1 MDVKAVRQNKW
12 FKRVARTVGGVL
24 ALWAV
29 TWLAVPSIVKNQVE
43 QLATEQLGRRV
54 TLGGVDFKPWSLEL
68 TLHDLAMARADGVAD
83 PSPQLLVKRFYID
96 AELQSLVR
104 WAPVVDAIQVEE
116 PHLRVTRLDTTGR
129 YDVDDIL
136 ARLSKPNEN
145 PDGAPLQ
152 FALHNLVL
160 SGGAMDFADKAVGKT
175 HQIRDLQVNLPFLS
189 NLASQRTVLVEPRL
203 AFQLNGSRF
212 DSSAQGTPF
221 AQTHKTDAALKIS
234 DLDLGPYLGYI
245 PASLPVRLT
254 SAILN
259 AELKLAFEQ
268 APRNVVKLS
277 GTAQAGKVRV
287 VSAGSAPNAPQGVT
301 AQGLELLVF
310 DLLKVTLEDV
320 RPLERVARL
329 ATVELNGPIL
339 SVHRAKSGQLN
350 LASLFKPRD
359 APENIAPGAD
369 TTGAKA
375 GNGVPVGWAVAVPKV
390 LLRNGA
396 IDWTDDGTTPA
407 ARLGLRDLT
416 VDASAIALPFAQPFQ
431 LGGSA
436 RVAPGA
442 SAKAGRPENP
452 ARVSFEGNATDQI
465 VNVTATVAD
474 LPLGAAGPYLADF
487 MTPVLSGTLNGEFGV
502 TWKASKGLDQPAE
515 LLLQAPQLTL
525 DNAALTLGK
534 TNLASVKRLQVAQA
548 AVDLDR
554 QTAAVG
560 KLSVTQPKVAI
571 GREVDGRWM
580 FESWLTTAK
589 TGLRTASTGAAGRRS
604 PAELGK
610 ERASPA
616 KSWSW
621 EIDEVALDGGAVAF
635 SDKLLAKPVSFDL
648 SALAVQLKNVSSAGS
663 KPFQAHVAT
672 QIRAG
677 RTPAG
682 RLDWRGSAGLSP
694 LAVQGRV
701 DAVRV
706 PVHAFEPYLADTLN
720 IELLRADTSFKGQV
734 SYAQKAAGPVLKVSG
749 DTTIEDFLANTLPAL
764 QGAMAAGSG
773 PAAAA
778 PGSLQIGEELLRWK
792 VLSLRGLDAAVAP
805 GVASRFAVRETVLSD
820 FFARLILSEAGRLN
834 LQDVVKSSAEAT
846 APAPA
851 PAASA
856 PDAIK
861 NIADD
866 AASTRASAQND
877 PKSALPAVISFGPIS
892 LLGGRVEFSDRFI
905 QPNYSASLTEL
916 TGKLSAFSSQT
927 QPGVVNLADLE
938 LRGRAEG
945 TASVEILG
953 KVNPLTTPVVLDIK
967 GQVRDLELPP
977 LSPYSVRYAGYG
989 IERGK
994 LTVDVSYLVQPYGQ
1008 LVATNQ
1014 IVLNQLTFGDKVEG
1028 APGNLPVKLA
1038 VALLADRQGV
1048 IDINLPISGSLSDP
1062 QFRLGPIIFRMIV
1075 NLIVKAITS
1084 PFTLLASAFGGG
1096 ADELSV
1102 VSFAPGSAVL
1112 APEARPGLQ
1121 KVAQALIERPAL
1133 KMTVVGT
1140 ASLEVERDAF
1150 KREQLKALVQAEKR
1164 RAAVVGG
1171 GSPKGETDE
1180 GGRVDDATV
1189 ALTEAEYPALLK
1201 AVYRR
1206 ADFPKPRNL
1215 VGMTKD
1221 IPVNEMEALLLA
1233 HLAATDDDMRE
1244 LALQRGVTVRDY
1256 LASQKL
1262 PLERLF
1268 LGAAKAVPPEAK
1280 WSPRA
1285 ELNLSTR

>member
-1 MDVKAVRQNKW
+1 MDVKAVRQKKW
-12 FKRVARTVGGVL
+12 FKRVVWTVGGVL

-43 QLATEQLGRRV
+43 KLATEQLGRRV
-54 TLGGVDFKPWSLEL
+54 TLGGVDFKPCSLEL
-68 TLHDLAMARADGVAD
+68 TLHDLAVARVDGVAD

-104 WAPVVDAIQVEE
+104 WAPVVDAVQVEG
-116 PHLRVTRLDTTGR
+116 PHLRVARLDITGR

-136 ARLSKPNEN
+136 ARLSKPNEK

-160 SGGAMDFADKAVGKT
+160 SGGAMDFADQAVGKT
-175 HQIRDLQVNLPFLS
+175 HELRDLQVNVPFLS
-189 NLASQRTVLVEPRL
+189 NLASQRTVVVEPHL
-203 AFQLNGSRF
+203 AFRLNGSRF

-221 AQTHKTDAALKIS
+221 AQTHKTDATLKIS
-234 DLDLGPYLGYI
+234 DLDLAPYLGYM
-245 PASLPVRLT
+245 PASLPVKLT

-259 AELKLAFEQ
+259 ADLQLAFEQ
-268 APRNVVKLS
+268 APKRVVKLR
-277 GTAQAGKVRV
+277 GIAQAGKVRLV
-287 VSAGSAPNAPQGVT
+287 GAGSGPNVPQDGT
-301 AQGLELLVF
+301 AQTPELLAF
-310 DLLKVTLEDV
+310 DLLKVTLDDL
-320 RPLERVARL
+320 RPLERVVHLSAL
-329 ATVELNGPIL
+329 ELNGAVL
-339 SVHRAKSGQLN
+339 SVHRGKSGQLN
-350 LASLFKPRD
+350 LASLFKPQV
-359 APENIAPGAD
+359 APENIAAKVD
-369 TTGAKA
+369 TTRAKA
-375 GNGVPVGWAVAVPKV
+375 GNDAPGSDWRLAVTRV
-390 LLRNGA
+390 LLRSGA
-396 IDWTDDGTTPA
+396 INWTDEGTTPPTH
-407 ARLGLRDLT
+407 LGLRGVT
-416 VDASAIALPFAQPFQ
+416 VDATAIALPFVQPLQF
-431 LGGSA
+431 GGSA
-436 RVAPGA
+436 SVAPGA
-442 SAKAGRPENP
+442 GAMSRKPEGG
-452 ARVSFEGNATDQI
+452 ARFSFQGSATDQI
-465 VNVTATVAD
+465 ASVTATVAD
-474 LPLGAAGPYLADF
+474 LPLAAAGPYLAEF
-487 MTPVLSGTLNGEFGV
+487 MTPALSGNLNAEFGLN
-502 TWKASKGLDQPAE
+502 WKASAGPAQSAE
-515 LLLQAPQLTL
+515 LLLQARQLTL
-525 DNAALTLGK
+525 DNVALTQGK
-534 TNLASVKRLQVAQA
+534 THLASIKKLQVAQA
-548 AVDLDR
+548 RVDLDR
-554 QTAAVG
+554 QTVAVG
-560 KLSVTQPKVAI
+560 TLSVSQPKVAV
-571 GREVDGRWM
+571 GRGAEGRWM
-580 FESWLTTAK
+580 YESWLKTAR
-589 TGLRTASTGAAGRRS
+589 TGVRPLTGADERRPPATTGR
-604 PAELGK
+604 AQ
-610 ERASPA
+610 ATAA
-616 KSWSW
+616 KAWGLV
-621 EIDEVALDGGAVAF
+621 IDEVALDGGAATF
-635 SDKLLAKPVSFDL
+635 LDNSMGKPVSFDL
-648 SALAVQLKNVSSAGS
+648 SALAVQLKDYSSAGG

-677 RTPAG
+677 RTQAG
-682 RLDWRGSAGLSP
+682 RLDWRGSAGFSP

-706 PVHAFEPYLADTLN
+706 PVHAFEPYLADALN

-734 SYAQKAAGPVLKVSG
+734 SYAQKAAGPVLKVNG
-749 DTTIEDFLANTLPAL
+749 DTSVEDFLANTLSAPQSATVPGPGAPAVTP
-764 QGAMAAGSG
+764 G
-773 PAAAA
+773 P
-778 PGSLQIGEELLRWK
+778 LQIGEELLRWK
-792 VLSLRGLDAAVAP
+792 VLSLRGLDVAVAP
-805 GVASRFAVRETVLSD
+805 GVASQFTVRETVLSD

-834 LQDVVKSSAEAT
+834 LQDVMKSLAEPT
-846 APAPA
+846 ASAPA

-861 NIADD
+861 IIAND
-866 AASTRASAQND
+866 AAFTGAKPQND

-927 QPGVVNLADLE
+927 QPGTVNLADLE

-994 LTVDVSYLVQPYGQ
+994 LSVDVSYVVQPNGQ
-1008 LVATNQ
+1008 LVATNK

-1038 VALLADRQGV
+1038 VALLANRQGV

-1084 PFTLLASAFGGG
+1084 PFTMLASAFGGG

-1102 VSFAPGSAVL
+1102 VSFAPCSAVL

-1140 ASLEVERDAF
+1140 ASLEAERDAF

-1171 GSPKGETDE
+1171 GTPKGETDE
-1180 GGRVDDATV
+1180 GGRVDDATAAV
-1189 ALTEAEYPALLK
+1189 TEAEYPALLK

-1221 IPVNEMEALLLA
+1221 IPSM
-1233 HLAATDDDMRE
+1233 
-1244 LALQRGVTVRDY
+1244 
-1256 LASQKL
+1256 
-1262 PLERLF
+1262 
-1268 LGAAKAVPPEAK
+1268 K
-1280 WSPRA
+1280 WKPSC
-1285 ELNLSTR
+1285 